1 MESLTG
7 YRKPG
12 RWMVGG
18 GKSLEL
24 GATPRLMGALNLTP
38 DSFYQA
44 SRCTSVEAAV
54 EKAVE
59 MAGQGADI
67 IDLGGES
74 TRPGSNPLGLEQE
87 LERVVPVVREISRA
101 LPETLIS
108 VDTYK
113 SRVAREALQAG
124 AHIVN
129 DISAGLLDE
138 RMLPTVAEMEAGYVM
153 MHMRGKP
160 RTMQLDTEYEDLMA
174 EIFEFLQQGLERAER
189 AGINPE
195 QIALDP
201 GIGFGKTPAGNYEI
215 ISRLADLVPL
225 GRPVLVG
232 PSRKSFLALAGLE
245 SPGERLEGTLAACT
259 VAVLAGAD
267 ILRVHDVEPV
277 RRAVAAASL
286 FRLPASLAL
295 DD

>member
-1 MESLTG
+1 
-7 YRKPG
+7 
-12 RWMVGG
+12 MVGG

-138 RMLPTVAEMEAGYVM
+138 RMMPTVAEMGAGYVM

-160 RTMQLDTEYEDLMA
+160 RTMQNNTEYEDLMG
-174 EIFEFLQQGLERAER
+174 EIFEFLQQGLERAEG
-189 AGINPE
+189 AGINPG
-195 QIALDP
+195 QIVLDP
-201 GIGFGKTPAGNYEI
+201 GIGFGKTPEGNYEI
-215 ISRLADLVPL
+215 ISRLAELAPL
-225 GRPVLVG
+225 GRPLLVG

-245 SPGERLEGTLAACT
+245 SPGQRLEGTLAACT

-267 ILRVHDVEPV
+267 ILRIHDVGPV

-286 FRLPASLAL
+286 FKLPTSMAL